1 MDFNKLVILARA
13 FCLGL
18 ILSVFASPTW
28 AVHDLGTF
36 ELEGNATDEA
46 VAGMIGKIFTM
57 VATVPTSI
65 LGFFPIRHLSPYLL
79 VVEKIFKTYQ
89 NGLTKMVLYQ
99 IKMT

>member
-46 VAGMIGKIFTM
+46 VA
-57 VATVPTSI
+57 
-65 LGFFPIRHLSPYLL
+65 
-79 VVEKIFKTYQ
+79 
-89 NGLTKMVLYQ
+89 
-99 IKMT
+99 

>member
-36 ELEGNATDEA
+36 ELEGNAT
-46 VAGMIGKIFTM
+46 VYSGAGYVRENNFEGSDR
-57 VATVPTSI
+57 A
-65 LGFFPIRHLSPYLL
+65 
-79 VVEKIFKTYQ
+79 
-89 NGLTKMVLYQ
+89 
-99 IKMT
+99 